1 MKTEQ
6 KAENRK
12 QKAARPEEALTAETG
27 EQRKGDTS
35 PALLT
40 KEDLA
45 LSLKVGLRTVERML
59 AEGEISAVR
68 LRRRGLVRFYLPD
81 VVRQLV
87 ATALTRKRG
96 PGKERLSDEGRVSSV
111 EGGKNN
117 TSPNPLRPSR
127 TGNQAEMRLR
137 R

>member
-45 LSLKVGLRTVERML
+45 LALKVGVRTVERML
-59 AEGEISAVR
+59 AEGEITAVK
-68 LRRRGLVRFYLPD
+68 LRSLVRFYLPD

-117 TSPNPLRPSR
+117 TPPNPLRPSR
-127 TGNQAEMRLR
+127 TGNQAERGLR